1 MLAQHLQ
8 ADDFRAVVVV
18 HNESSTGAV
27 ADLARIGAAVAKT
40 PALLVVDSVS
50 GLGGIEMQQDAWG
63 VDVLISAS
71 QKALMCPPG
80 LAFASVGPKAWN
92 VIESAQATPRFYW
105 DFRKARESATKGQT
119 PFTPA
124 VSLVYGLQEATR
136 MIADEGLPAVLTRHR
151 TLADALRRGT
161 AALGL
166 PLFTASPIISDTVGV
181 FCVPDGLDGG
191 AIVRHMYERYN
202 TAIAGAR
209 NKLNGRVVRIG
220 TMGAVGEADILQDLL
235 YLERTLSALGHPVTP
250 GAGVAA
256 ATARL
261 EEG

>member
-1 MLAQHLQ
+1 
-8 ADDFRAVVVV
+8 
-18 HNESSTGAV
+18 
-27 ADLARIGAAVAKT
+27 
-40 PALLVVDSVS
+40 
-50 GLGGIEMQQDAWG
+50 
-63 VDVLISAS
+63 
-71 QKALMCPPG
+71 
-80 LAFASVGPKAWN
+80 
-92 VIESAQATPRFYW
+92 
-105 DFRKARESATKGQT
+105 
-119 PFTPA
+119 
-124 VSLVYGLQEATR
+124 
-136 MIADEGLPAVLTRHR
+136 
-151 TLADALRRGT
+151 RRGT